1 MLKKKIRM
9 SSNIAQILLKKQN
22 KTKQKTNKKKQRNKQ
37 TKKRNQRQCVNV
49 KKNIRIDYY

>member
-9 SSNIAQILLKKQN
+9 SFNIAQILLKKQN

-37 TKKRNQRQCVNV
+37 TKKRNLRQCVNV
-49 KKNIRIDYY
+49 KKNIHIVYY